1 MINEVRLKFLNLFKE
16 LVFLEA
22 FPLSRAFEHPIQLL
36 WNFYNNF
43 LYCDCL
49 PRVWHFNWQGKVKKR
64 NLNLILMLSSVKLQA
79 SMVVSS
85 WRLCMSLVCSVA
97 LMKLPRRPLFL
108 FTALLISVSMFSLG
122 LFSYFQTHGF
132 FPEFIEQI
140 RWTPLVLVLL
150 IFAGAQLG
158 YGPIIKVLTFPI

>member
-1 MINEVRLKFLNLFKE
+1 
-16 LVFLEA
+16 
-22 FPLSRAFEHPIQLL
+22 
-36 WNFYNNF
+36 
-43 LYCDCL
+43 
-49 PRVWHFNWQGKVKKR
+49 
-64 NLNLILMLSSVKLQA
+64 
-79 SMVVSS
+79 
-85 WRLCMSLVCSVA
+85 MSLVCSVA

-158 YGPIIKVLTFPI
+158 YGPIIKVLTFPILIVQLINELIIYSDYYQ